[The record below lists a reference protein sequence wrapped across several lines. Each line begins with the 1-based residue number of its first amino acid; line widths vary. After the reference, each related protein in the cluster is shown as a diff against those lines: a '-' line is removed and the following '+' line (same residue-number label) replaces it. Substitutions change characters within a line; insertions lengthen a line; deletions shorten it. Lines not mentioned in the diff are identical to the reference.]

1 MTDAEDREA
10 DGRVGTP
17 NTSSWTVYNQQQRAV
32 AQLGS
37 ALDWGSRGRRFKS
50 CQPDQKHVMT
60 KGVATTV
67 VAMAATP
74 SSTATLSEAE
84 SKRLLADFGVPM
96 AREEIVTDADAAADA
111 AARLGFPV
119 VAKLCGDKI
128 AHKTERGLVRLKL
141 TDAAAVRTATEE
153 LLAASR
159 PEDGDV
165 TVLVAPMVSGNRELI
180 AGVVRDPQFG
190 ASVML
195 GVGGVLAEAIADVVF
210 RPAPLDTITAHE
222 MIDGLSTQKLLGAF
236 RGEAP
241 VDRDLLASILV
252 GLGRV
257 ADERPDVVSVDVNP
271 LIVDG
276 TGRPVAVDALVEIGE
291 ASTSEVPARPR
302 PSDEQ
307 FAALFEP
314 RGVVIT
320 GASTHPGKF
329 GFVSLHNLLASGYR
343 GSVFGTNLQGEEV
356 LGVRT
361 VADLADLPDGEIDL
375 VFVCTPA
382 SANPDLLRACAAK
395 GVKAAFLTS
404 AGYGEAGEEGRRA
417 EAELVA
423 LADELGILL
432 AGPNGQGVVST
443 PANLCAQIVAPY
455 PPAGRIGVA
464 SQSGNFVS
472 SFMNYARATGVGISR
487 AVSAG
492 NAAAVTVADY
502 LDFYADDPET
512 AVGLAYVEG
521 ITDGRSLME
530 RLASVARRKPL
541 VLVKGGATEGGARA
555 AASHTGALAADDKVF
570 DGFCRAAGITRA
582 ATVEE
587 AFEAAATFASQP
599 LPAGPNVVVL
609 TTAGGWGV
617 VTSDALTREGILH
630 LVDLPDDLR
639 TAIDAKL
646 PPRWSRSNPVDCA
659 GGETRDTIPEVME
672 IIATHP
678 DVHSVIYLGLGIQA
692 NQARMMREGRF
703 YPDHGLER
711 IVAYHERQD
720 QRFAEAAAEL
730 STRTGKPILVATE
743 LAVADPENAGPAA
756 VRASGRLCYPSG
768 NRAVTAL
775 GHLHRAAEFRRRR
788 GL

>member
-1 MTDAEDREA
+1 M
-10 DGRVGTP
+10 
-17 NTSSWTVYNQQQRAV
+17 
-32 AQLGS
+32 
-37 ALDWGSRGRRFKS
+37 
-50 CQPDQKHVMT
+50 
-60 KGVATTV
+60 ATTV

-74 SSTATLSEAE
+74 SSTATLSESA
-84 SKRLLADFGVPM
+84 SKLLLAEFGVPM
-96 AREEIVTDADAAADA
+96 APEETVPDADSAIEAAV
-111 AARLGFPV
+111 RLGFPV
-119 VAKLCGDKI
+119 VAKLCGDAI
-128 AHKTERGLVRLKL
+128 AHKTERGLVRLRL
-141 TDAAAVRTATEE
+141 ADEAAVRTAAID
-153 LLAASR
+153 LLALAR

-165 TVLVAPMVSGNRELI
+165 SVLVAPMVTGNRELI

-195 GVGGVLAEAIADVVF
+195 GVGGVLAEAVADVVF
-210 RPAPLDTITAHE
+210 RPAPLDAVSAHE
-222 MIDGLSTQKLLGAF
+222 MIDGLATQKLLGAF

-241 VDRDLLASILV
+241 VDRDALAAVLV

-257 ADERPDVVSVDVNP
+257 AAERPDVVSVDVNP
-271 LIVDG
+271 LIIAGDG
-276 TGRPVAVDALVEIGE
+276 QPVAVDALVEIGD
-291 ASTSEVPARPR
+291 VARTVSVARER
-302 PSDEQ
+302 PSDAQ

-314 RGVVIT
+314 RGVLVT

-329 GFVSLHNLLASGYR
+329 GFVSLHNLLASGYE
-343 GSVFGTNLQGEEV
+343 GAVFGTNLQGEEV

-361 VADLADLPDGEIDL
+361 VADIDALPDGAIDL

-382 SANPDLLRACAAK
+382 SANPDLLRACARK
-395 GVKAAFLTS
+395 GVRAAFLTS

-443 PANLCAQIVAPY
+443 PAKLCAQIVAPY

-502 LDFYADDPET
+502 LDYYADDPAT
-512 AVGLAYVEG
+512 AVGLAYLEG

-582 ATVEE
+582 STVEE
-587 AFEAAATFASQP
+587 AFEAAATFATQP
-599 LPAGPNVVVL
+599 LPEGPNVVIL

-617 VTSDALTREGILH
+617 VTSDALTREGILN
-630 LVDLPDDLR
+630 LIELPEDLR
-639 TAIDAKL
+639 AAIDAKL

-678 DVHSVIYLGLGIQA
+678 EVNAVVYLGLGIQA

-720 QRFAEAAAEL
+720 QRFAEAADEL

-743 LAVADPENAGPAA
+743 LAVADPSNAGPAA
-756 VRASGRLCYPSG
+756 VRATGRLCYPSG

-775 GHLHRAAEFRRRR
+775 GHLYRSAEYRRRR
-788 GL
+788 GS

>member
-1 MTDAEDREA
+1 M
-10 DGRVGTP
+10 
-17 NTSSWTVYNQQQRAV
+17 
-32 AQLGS
+32 
-37 ALDWGSRGRRFKS
+37 
-50 CQPDQKHVMT
+50 
-60 KGVATTV
+60 ATTV

-74 SSTATLSEAE
+74 SSTATLSESA
-84 SKRLLADFGVPM
+84 SKLLLAEFGVPM
-96 AREEIVTDADAAADA
+96 APEETVPDADSAIEAAV
-111 AARLGFPV
+111 RLGFPV
-119 VAKLCGDKI
+119 VAKLCGDAI
-128 AHKTERGLVRLKL
+128 AHKTERGLVRLRL
-141 TDAAAVRTATEE
+141 ADEAAVRTAAID
-153 LLAASR
+153 LLALAR

-165 TVLVAPMVSGNRELI
+165 SVLVAPMVTGNRELI

-195 GVGGVLAEAIADVVF
+195 GVGGVLAEAVADVVF
-210 RPAPLDTITAHE
+210 RPAPLDAVTAHE
-222 MIDGLSTQKLLGAF
+222 MIDGLATQKLLGAF

-241 VDRDLLASILV
+241 VDRNALAAVLV

-257 ADERPDVVSVDVNP
+257 AAERPDVVSVDVNP
-271 LIVDG
+271 LIIAGDG
-276 TGRPVAVDALVEIGE
+276 QPVAVDALVEIGD
-291 ASTSEVPARPR
+291 VARTVSVARER
-302 PSDEQ
+302 PSDAQ

-314 RGVVIT
+314 RGVLVT

-329 GFVSLHNLLASGYR
+329 GFVSLHNLLASGYE
-343 GSVFGTNLQGEEV
+343 GAVFGTNLQGEEV

-361 VADLADLPDGEIDL
+361 VADIDALPDGAIDL

-382 SANPDLLRACAAK
+382 SANPDLLRACARK
-395 GVKAAFLTS
+395 GVRAAFLTS

-443 PANLCAQIVAPY
+443 PAKLCAQIVAPY

-502 LDFYADDPET
+502 LDYYADDPAT
-512 AVGLAYVEG
+512 AVGLAYLEG

-582 ATVEE
+582 STVEE
-587 AFEAAATFASQP
+587 AFEAAATFATQP
-599 LPAGPNVVVL
+599 LPEGPNVVIL

-617 VTSDALTREGILH
+617 VTSDALTREGILN
-630 LVDLPDDLR
+630 LIELPEDLR
-639 TAIDAKL
+639 AAIDAKL

-678 DVHSVIYLGLGIQA
+678 EVNAVVYLGLGIQA

-720 QRFAEAAAEL
+720 QRFAEAADEL

-743 LAVADPENAGPAA
+743 LAVADPSNAGPAA
-756 VRASGRLCYPSG
+756 VRATGRLCYPSG

-775 GHLHRAAEFRRRR
+775 GHLYRAAEYRRRR
-788 GL
+788 GS